1 MTRQEYTQFIDS
13 EVRNVLKD
21 TTLAS
26 YKNQIFAWRL
36 NASFTRS
43 FQIDYLWNRA
53 VFLSSSCAY
62 LLEQDGDTRIIT
74 TGLKSSAEIFEYLSE
89 LKELA
94 ELYDKDSVLLLSALC
109 YDLSG
114 YQANAYCIAQ
124 QIGEFIFDD
133 ERSETSTDSESYI
146 VRQITYILL
155 KKIPEAKANIQ
166 AADDLGIILF
176 DDALSKWCDA
186 IFRLSED
193 TGYQEAFERVYQYYL
208 KRHNIFISH
217 LLSLLKTRIAVFE
230 NKSIWNTLKKNGH
243 IAESKVWR
251 KYVKLLAHDYYDS
264 NSIKNIGN
272 RRSVFELW
280 TSQHR
285 AIEQGLLER
294 NENFVVQMPTSAG
307 KTFIAELSILKNLT
321 EFPDKKCIYVAP
333 FRALTS
339 EKEIELGRYF
349 SKLGYSV
356 SALSGSYEVDS
367 FQDVIISQTD
377 VLIATP
383 EKIDMLVRINPEL
396 FKGIS
401 LMVVDE
407 GHIIGE
413 VSTRAALL
421 EFLIIRLKIKFP
433 EIAFLF
439 ISAVMPPKNADQY
452 AQWLSGEQENVLRSL
467 QFPDSPVTEEWE
479 PTRKLIG
486 SFTWTKGG
494 SQIGFKNFEET
505 ETLTSIGK
513 SFVPNYLMHR
523 EIGGKYPTVKTKPAT
538 TAALAYRM
546 TFEGNTLVFCGQP
559 RRTLT
564 IANQLLQILQGI
576 DIDLPEWF
584 EADEGKESF
593 YYTKM
598 WYGEDDPITQSIR
611 HGIGIHF
618 GDMPEQVRNSVEHD
632 YRTGRLRLLLSS
644 NTVGQGLNF
653 PIKNLIFYNLA
664 IGHGDDGQILI
675 SKRDF
680 WNIVGR
686 AGRAGKE
693 TEGKIIFVIN
703 TPIDLNN
710 YKEFTNRDN
719 LEEADSLF
727 SKVINTYNRRRI
739 NRIVRDRHLSILS
752 ETFLMEMF
760 TEEIIGT
767 DYEEIIN
774 DIIDNSLF
782 KFQLD
787 EDDLELIKRS
797 FRSTFKKFEENLDVS
812 DAEIYKQ
819 SGFTYDSNIII
830 DDFIIKHL
838 EELNGYLEDDNHF
851 DFCRLVFEFLLDAG
865 LEELDDRKLTNI
877 GLTVEMHYPI
887 IEMWISGEPLEE
899 IIEQWK
905 KNKNIESFH
914 LFLSK
919 GLYYLY
925 PWAFTAFTN
934 IMIYR
939 LGIERDDVPYNIAN
953 LSSYLKYGLPDSAG
967 CLARSLGI
975 KNRDAVVVLTE
986 LASGR
991 TGPDFIKWLSN
1002 LSTGRINSLELSVF
1016 DRENIISIS
1025 RKLTPHRFNA
1035 LPDVFSFTV
1044 EATSEFAG
1052 YRISSRRVSE
1062 GAVLEYARVRRSNNP
1077 YAIYLLYKGHRIGRV
1092 PAEYSKVISAE
1103 IDINDTD
1110 YLVTVKE
1117 VIAHGNYNSIIVEMA
1132 LMDLL

>member
-21 TTLAS
+21 TTLAN

-36 NASFTRS
+36 NASFIRS

-53 VFLSSSCAY
+53 VFLSSSCSY

-89 LKELA
+89 LNELA
-94 ELYDKDSVLLLSALC
+94 ELYDRDSVLLLSALC

-124 QIGEFIFDD
+124 QIDEFIFDNGK
-133 ERSETSTDSESYI
+133 SETTSDPDSYI
-146 VRQITYILL
+146 VKQITCILL

-166 AADDLGIILF
+166 PMDDLGITLF
-176 DDALSKWCDA
+176 NDALSKWCDA
-186 IFRLSED
+186 IFKLSEEA
-193 TGYQEAFERVYQYYL
+193 GYKEAFERVYRFYL
-208 KRHNIFISH
+208 NSHNIFISH

-230 NKSIWNTLKKNGH
+230 NKSIWNALKKNEH
-243 IAESKVWR
+243 IAGSSVWK
-251 KYVKLLAHDYYDS
+251 KYVKLLAYDYYGD
-264 NSIKNIGN
+264 NSIKNIDS
-272 RRSVFELW
+272 RRSIFELW

-285 AIEQGLLER
+285 AIEQGLLDR

-339 EKEIELGRYF
+339 EKEIELTRYF

-383 EKIDMLVRINPEL
+383 EKIDMLFRINPEL
-396 FKGIS
+396 FEGIS

-421 EFLIIRLKIKFP
+421 EFLIIRLKIKIP
-433 EIAFLF
+433 KMAYLF

-452 AQWLSGEQENVLRSL
+452 AQWLSGEEENVLRSL

-479 PTRKLIG
+479 PTRRLIG
-486 SFTWTKGG
+486 SFRWTERG

-505 ETLTSIGK
+505 ETLTAIGN
-513 SFVPNYLMHR
+513 SFVPNYLIQK
-523 EIGGKYPTVKTKPAT
+523 EIGGKYPTTKTKPAT

-546 TFEGNTLVFCGQP
+546 SLEGNTLVFCGQP
-559 RRTLT
+559 RLTLT
-564 IANQLLQILQGI
+564 IAKQLLQVIAGI
-576 DIDLPEWF
+576 DIDLPDWF
-584 EADEGKESF
+584 EADEDKESF
-593 YYTKM
+593 YYAKM

-664 IGHGDDGQILI
+664 IGHTGKRQILI

-693 TEGKIIFVIN
+693 TEGKIIFILN
-703 TPIDLNN
+703 SDTDLEN
-710 YKEFTNRDN
+710 YQEFTNKSN

-727 SKVINTYNRRRI
+727 SKVINTYNS
-739 NRIVRDRHLSILS
+739 NRITHTVRDMHLSILS

-774 DIIDNSLF
+774 DIISNSLF

-787 EDDLELIKRS
+787 EDELELIKSS
-797 FRSTFKKFEENLDVS
+797 FRSTFKKFEKNLDVS

-819 SGFTYDSNIII
+819 SGFTFDSNVII
-830 DDFIIKHL
+830 DDFIVNHL
-838 EELNGYLEDDNHF
+838 DVLNDFLEHDNHL
-851 DFCRLVFEFLLDAG
+851 DFCRLVFQFLLDVE
-865 LEELDDRKLTNI
+865 LEELEDRKLTNI
-877 GLTVEMHYPI
+877 GLDADIHYPI

-899 IIEQWK
+899 IIGKWK
-905 KNKNIESFH
+905 ENHTVESFH

-939 LGIERDDVPYNIAN
+939 LGIERDEVPYNIAN
-953 LSSYLKYGLPDSAG
+953 LPSYLKYGLPDSTG

-975 KNRDAVVVLTE
+975 KNRDAVVLLTE

-1002 LSTGRINSLELSVF
+1002 LSIRRINSLELSVF
-1016 DRENIISIS
+1016 DRENIVNIS

-1044 EATSEFAG
+1044 ESTSEFTHF
-1052 YRISSRRVSE
+1052 SRHSLRVRE
-1062 GAVLEYARVRRSNNP
+1062 GAALSYRRARNKNYP
-1077 YAIYLLYKGHRIGRV
+1077 YGIFLLYKGFPVGQV
-1092 PAEYSKVISAE
+1092 PAEYSKVVSAE
-1103 IDINDTD
+1103 IDINDAE

-1117 VIAHGNYNSIIVEMA
+1117 VIKHGKYNSIIVEMA